1 MIDIII
7 NSHTG
12 FSLITILFL
21 SGIIFNGVG
30 TYHDTRESSKS
41 VKFFMYVLHI
51 LVCGLSVKGYL
62 VFLSF
67 VDFSKIIG

>member
-7 NSHTG
+7 NSQFG
-12 FSLITILFL
+12 FSLITVLFL
-21 SGIIFNGVG
+21 SGIIFNGVC
-30 TYHDTRESSKS
+30 TYHDTQESSKLG
-41 VKFFMYVLHI
+41 KFFMYVLHI
-51 LVCGLSVKGYL
+51 LVCTLSVKGYL